1 MFLPLLALF
10 LPALVRGNPIDL
22 EPRAKCYADNCLVAL
37 RRSSS
42 LASAFCS
49 TYYTTTATSVT
60 TTTIPALGATF
71 PVKKR
76 EDNGPRVTIAPA
88 LLNRG
93 KATSVN
99 FATKCTE
106 TNNAP
111 IALSSGCSCLLG
123 SGASTTTT
131 TITSTSTLPLPP
143 ACSSQ
148 NSYGLYPTSL
158 VVESVGTLG
167 ASGLGFDVLPGGCCA
182 YCLAS
187 PNCYIYFE
195 ELDYV
200 SPEPGKVGCSIGILG
215 GQPLEP
221 LGDATCPIG
230 LATLSAA
237 GPASSTLYGVGPCAT
252 VVTA

>member
-1 MFLPLLALF
+1 M
-10 LPALVRGNPIDL
+10 
-22 EPRAKCYADNCLVAL
+22 
-37 RRSSS
+37 
-42 LASAFCS
+42 
-49 TYYTTTATSVT
+49 T

-123 SGASTTTT
+123 SGASVCLFLPSLTTTLLTPQQTTTT

-221 LGDATCPIG
+221 LGDAT
-230 LATLSAA
+230 
-237 GPASSTLYGVGPCAT
+237 
-252 VVTA
+252 